1 MSGTLLHMPTIPFP
15 TFMIF
20 SLALFS
26 YPPDVIFQIKVQDSF
41 FFFSRP
47 SNSKDL
53 VLFPINE
60 TSVFQVVVLIPQKLS
75 WWRVGLD
82 DAFSVNSKF
91 NMSCNAYMILNH
103 IINLCNFKIKH

>member
-1 MSGTLLHMPTIPFP
+1 MMSGTLLHMPTISFP

-20 SLALFS
+20 SLTLFS
-26 YPPDVIFQIKVQDSF
+26 YPPDVIFEIKVQDSF
-41 FFFSRP
+41 LSRP

-60 TSVFQVVVLIPQKLS
+60 TSVFQVVVLMPQELS

-82 DAFSVNSKF
+82 DAFSVNSEIQYV
-91 NMSCNAYMILNH
+91 M
-103 IINLCNFKIKH
+103 

>member
-1 MSGTLLHMPTIPFP
+1 MMSGTLLHMPTIYFP

-20 SLALFS
+20 SLTLFS
-26 YPPDVIFQIKVQDSF
+26 YPPDVIFEIKVLDSF
-41 FFFSRP
+41 LSRP

-60 TSVFQVVVLIPQKLS
+60 TSVFQVVVLMPQELS

-82 DAFSVNSKF
+82 NAFSVNSE
-91 NMSCNAYMILNH
+91 NAYMILNH
-103 IINLCNFKIKH
+103 INNLFNFKIKH

>member
-1 MSGTLLHMPTIPFP
+1 MMSGTLLHMPTISFP

-20 SLALFS
+20 SLTLFS

-41 FFFSRP
+41 FFFLPRP

-60 TSVFQVVVLIPQKLS
+60 TSVFQVVVLMPQELS

-82 DAFSVNSKF
+82 DAFSVNSEIQYV
-91 NMSCNAYMILNH
+91 M
-103 IINLCNFKIKH
+103 